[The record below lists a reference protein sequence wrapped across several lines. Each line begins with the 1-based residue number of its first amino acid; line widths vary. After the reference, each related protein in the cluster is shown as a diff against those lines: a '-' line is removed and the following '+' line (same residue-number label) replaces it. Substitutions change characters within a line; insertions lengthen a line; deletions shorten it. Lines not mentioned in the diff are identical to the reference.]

1 MTQVPLHKVKD
12 NLSRY
17 IDRAADEEIV
27 VTRHGRP
34 AAVIIGFK
42 DEDDWFD
49 YRLEND
55 ERFLARIEQ
64 SRGQVREGRYTLLE
78 DLPD

>member
-1 MTQVPLHKVKD
+1 MTEVPLHKVKD

-17 IDRAADEEIV
+17 IDQAAEDEIV

-34 AAVIIGFK
+34 AAVIIGFA

-55 ERFLARIEQ
+55 ERFLARIES
-64 SRGQVREGRYTLLE
+64 SRRQLREGRTVPLDE
-78 DLPD
+78 LPD